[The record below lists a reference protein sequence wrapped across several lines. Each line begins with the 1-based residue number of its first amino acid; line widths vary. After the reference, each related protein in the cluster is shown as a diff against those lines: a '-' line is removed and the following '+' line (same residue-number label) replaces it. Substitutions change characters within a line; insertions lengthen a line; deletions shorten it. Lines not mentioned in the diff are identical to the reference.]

1 MKTKAFDIIKDILF
15 VAVICFA
22 VNLIMRPKKQELPA
36 MIFDDY
42 DSRMEIL
49 ENRMDINRELMGK
62 TVLKLDSIENLIG
75 KNKEKIVY
83 VRNNKNAQDRYI
95 STLSSLELL
104 SKLTERYKDSIQ

>member
-1 MKTKAFDIIKDILF
+1 MKTKTLDILKDILF
-15 VAVICFA
+15 VAAICFI
-22 VNLIMRPKKQELPA
+22 VNLIMRPKKQELPT

-62 TVLKLDSIENLIG
+62 ATLKLDSIENVIG
-75 KNKEKIVY
+75 QNKEKIVI